1 MASDTPLRDFTGKFT
16 CADMLKGL
24 VFNILYLFV
33 LTLVGVLI
41 VTAYNYFYP
50 VDVTSEASVLTVAL
64 IFTLFVILDFGL
76 LYFNK
81 PTPTLIAILIVI
93 SPLFVIYRLFK
104 DADFIHIDRG
114 TPARLKR
121 YIPLRIV

>member
-1 MASDTPLRDFTGKFT
+1 MASDTPWRDFAGKFT
-16 CADMLKGL
+16 WADMLKGL

-50 VDVTSEASVLTVAL
+50 IDVTSEASVLTVAL
-64 IFTLFVILDFGL
+64 IFLLFVILDFGL

-81 PTPTLIAILIVI
+81 PTPTLLAILIVI
-93 SPLFVIYRLFK
+93 SPLFVIYKLVM
-104 DADFIHIDRG
+104 DSDFIRIDRG

-121 YIPLRIV
+121 YIPLRII

>member
-1 MASDTPLRDFTGKFT
+1 MASDTPWRDFAGKFT
-16 CADMLKGL
+16 WADMLKGL

-33 LTLVGVLI
+33 LTLVGILI
-41 VTAYNYFYP
+41 VTAYNYSYP
-50 VDVTSEASVLTVAL
+50 IDVMSEASVLTVAL
-64 IFTLFVILDFGL
+64 IFMCFVILDFGL

-81 PTPTLIAILIVI
+81 PTPTLLAILIVI
-93 SPLFVIYRLFK
+93 SPLFVIYKLVMGS
-104 DADFIHIDRG
+104 DFIRIDRG

>member
-1 MASDTPLRDFTGKFT
+1 
-16 CADMLKGL
+16 MLKGL

-64 IFTLFVILDFGL
+64 IFTLFVILTS
-76 LYFNK
+76 Y
-81 PTPTLIAILIVI
+81 
-93 SPLFVIYRLFK
+93 PLPSNR
-104 DADFIHIDRG
+104 
-114 TPARLKR
+114 
-121 YIPLRIV
+121 

>member
-1 MASDTPLRDFTGKFT
+1 MASDTPWRDFAGKFT
-16 CADMLKGL
+16 WADMLKGL

-41 VTAYNYFYP
+41 VTIYNYFYP
-50 VDVTSEASVLTVAL
+50 IDVMSEASVLTVAL
-64 IFTLFVILDFGL
+64 IFMFFVILDFGL
-76 LYFNK
+76 LYSNK
-81 PTPTLIAILIVI
+81 PTPTLLAILIVI
-93 SPLFVIYRLFK
+93 SPLFVIYKLVM
-104 DADFIHIDRG
+104 DSDFIRIDRG